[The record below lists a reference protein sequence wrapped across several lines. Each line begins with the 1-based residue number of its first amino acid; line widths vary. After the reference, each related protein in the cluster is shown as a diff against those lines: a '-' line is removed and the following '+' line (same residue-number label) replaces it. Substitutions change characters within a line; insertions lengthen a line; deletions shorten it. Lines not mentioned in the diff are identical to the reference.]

1 VKGRFINSAL
11 MATLLGA
18 LVSDG
23 LEDGRVVSGVG
34 GQHNF
39 VTQAFALPD
48 ARSIISVKATRRT
61 RGKVQSN
68 IRYNYGHVTIPRH
81 ERDIIVSEYGIAD
94 LRGRSD
100 EAVVAAMLA
109 IADSRFQPEL
119 LRAAKDAGKIAKAY
133 EIPAAFR
140 DNTPE
145 RIARALG
152 PLDLPPFPFGSDFTP
167 VEQRLLFALEELK
180 AATPVELARFA
191 LKGGHDSEAMARM
204 GFDRINNL
212 SERLAARLLNGA
224 LQSR

>member
-1 VKGRFINSAL
+1 MAPERLAKLRMSAVSFTNELYGDQQAKTRARVGGRFINSAL

-48 ARSIISVKATRRT
+48 ARSIICVKSTRTARGRT
-61 RGKVQSN
+61 LSN
-68 IRYNYGHVTIPRH
+68 IRYSYGHVTIPRH
-81 ERDIIVSEYGIAD
+81 ERDVIVSEYGIAD
-94 LRGRSD
+94 LRGKSD
-100 EAVVAAMLA
+100 ENVIAAMLA

-119 LRAAKDAGKIAKAY
+119 LRAAKDAGKIAKGY

-145 RIARALG
+145 RIARALK
-152 PLDLPPFPFGSDFTP
+152 PLDLPPFRSAPT
-167 VEQRLLFALEELK
+167 
-180 AATPVELARFA
+180 
-191 LKGGHDSEAMARM
+191 
-204 GFDRINNL
+204 
-212 SERLAARLLNGA
+212 
-224 LQSR
+224 SRRWSSACSSRWKS